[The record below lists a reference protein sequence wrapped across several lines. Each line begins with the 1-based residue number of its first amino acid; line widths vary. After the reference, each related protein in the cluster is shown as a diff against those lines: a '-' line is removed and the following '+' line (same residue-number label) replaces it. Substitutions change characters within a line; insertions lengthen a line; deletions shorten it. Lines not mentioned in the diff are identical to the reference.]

1 MMIIKRFFSIAA
13 IFMALSVFLSCN
25 GDMHDEDESLRSYI
39 VMSLEDKT
47 LSIPKGSSFAEDF
60 EAYNV
65 EGTYGEISFS
75 NIKITI
81 DGNYTSTIK
90 LFNAN
95 RDRPIY
101 EETKGSGKIFT
112 LDYDMKIKLNDNSIF
127 PLDKWNNVK
136 YK

>member
-47 LSIPKGSSFAEDF
+47 LSIPKDSSFAEDF

-65 EGTYGEISFS
+65 EGTYGEYSFS
-75 NIKITI
+75 NIKITT
-81 DGNYTSTIK
+81 DGFYTSTIE
-90 LFNAN
+90 LFDAN
-95 RDRPIY
+95 KVSIY
-101 EETKGSGKIFT
+101 KETKGSIIFT

>member
-47 LSIPKGSSFAEDF
+47 LSIPKGSGFAEDF

-65 EGTYGEISFS
+65 EGTYGEYSFS
-75 NIKITI
+75 NIKITT
-81 DGNYTSTIK
+81 DGFYTSTIE
-90 LFNAN
+90 LFDAN
-95 RDRPIY
+95 KVSIY
-101 EETKGSGKIFT
+101 KETKGSIIFT

>member
-13 IFMALSVFLSCN
+13 IFMALSIFLSCN

-47 LSIPKGSSFAEDF
+47 LSIPKGSSFAENF

-65 EGTYGEISFS
+65 EGTYGEYSFS
-75 NIKITI
+75 NIKITT
-81 DGNYTSTIK
+81 DGFYTSTIE
-90 LFNAN
+90 LFDAN
-95 RDRPIY
+95 KVSIHK
-101 EETKGSGKIFT
+101 ETKGSIIFT
-112 LDYDMKIKLNDNSIF
+112 LDYDMKIKLNNNSIF

>member
-65 EGTYGEISFS
+65 EGTYGELSFS
-75 NIKITI
+75 NIKITT
-81 DGNYTSTIK
+81 DGFYTSTIE
-90 LFNAN
+90 LFDAN
-95 RDRPIY
+95 KVSIHK
-101 EETKGSGKIFT
+101 ETKGSIIFT